1 MERLRHWS
9 SGESTIGMLRHAHW
23 EEPKLVLESVLSPK
37 PAQERLVLFCHVPR
51 HKKVVLF
58 PKPEQER
65 LVFICHVPRHWK
77 VSSFLSQHSKSWSS
91 FVMLPVTK
99 VGPWKC
105 TSETNISWKSR
116 KMWKYESWLLLFFF
130 FSSPPPP
137 YYEHSFGKSQRS
149 FLLIF
154 FFKWLAF
161 EFDVSSGNK
170 ALESRFST
178 TLAHNIICIILV
190 WDSKILNLL

>member
-1 MERLRHWS
+1 MEMHIRDQYIME
-9 SGESTIGMLRHAHW
+9 ES
-23 EEPKLVLESVLSPK
+23 KNV
-37 PAQERLVLFCHVPR
+37 
-51 HKKVVLF
+51 
-58 PKPEQER
+58 
-65 LVFICHVPRHWK
+65 
-77 VSSFLSQHSKSWSS
+77 
-91 FVMLPVTK
+91 K
-99 VGPWKC
+99 VGELA
-105 TSETNISWKSR
+105 SLIFLF
-116 KMWKYESWLLLFFF
+116 LL
-130 FSSPPPP
+130 PPSPP

-190 WDSKILNLL
+190 WDSKNFNLL